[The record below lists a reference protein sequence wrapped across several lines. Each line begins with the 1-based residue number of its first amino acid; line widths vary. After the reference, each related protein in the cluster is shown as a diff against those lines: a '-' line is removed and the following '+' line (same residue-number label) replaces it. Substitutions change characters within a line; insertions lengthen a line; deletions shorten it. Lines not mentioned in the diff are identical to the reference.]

1 MKRIIALVMVLAM
14 VFAFAACK
22 SKGDEKDISD
32 ASTNAAGE
40 IIDNQDDSA
49 VDLPADAST
58 EPASGDASTEPATTP
73 DGKPAATVAQQGS
86 STSSNSSSKTPAATS
101 KTVDQIVAD
110 YVKARK
116 ATKPAPAGQSTMV
129 LGNGGKIT
137 GEGGVGGLL
146 KVASP
151 IINTVLKNNSTDTDY
166 VPASSHNDLKG
177 SDVKSAKA
185 VVSADGKYTDY
196 IIYVKDQVDGPNGD
210 SHNGGPVARGIG
222 TLGSI
227 DEALNQLNAEFKS
240 GKENVKLTYTNAYI
254 KARVDNSTGK
264 IINGTYHYLV
274 KINISEAEL
283 KISIATANVKNLYGE
298 VDYTVKIGNN
308 KNGYNGVNG

>member
-1 MKRIIALVMVLAM
+1 MKRILALIMVLAM

-22 SKGDEKDISD
+22 GKDDGATTTDPS
-32 ASTNAAGE
+32 SAGGE
-40 IIDNQDDSA
+40 VIDNGDGST
-49 VDLPADAST
+49 VPADASAADST
-58 EPASGDASTEPATTP
+58 DVSGDASEVSTDAS
-73 DGKPAATVAQQGS
+73 GKPVEAPSQAGNQGGS
-86 STSSNSSSKTPAATS
+86 QGGSTPAAA
-101 KTVDQIVAD
+101 KTVAEIVAD

-116 ATKPAPAGQSTMV
+116 ATKPAPAGKQTMV
-129 LGNGGKIT
+129 LGNNGKIT
-137 GEGGVGGLL
+137 GDGGLGGLL

-151 IINTVLKNNSTDTDY
+151 IINNVLKKNSTDTDY
-166 VPASSHNDLKG
+166 VPASSHADLKA

-185 VVSADGKYTDY
+185 IVSADGKYTDY
-196 IIYVKDQVDGPNGD
+196 IIYVKDQTDGPNGD
-210 SHNGGPVARGIG
+210 SHNGGPVARGVG

-227 DEALNQLNAEFKS
+227 DEALNQLGAEFKS

-254 KARVDNSTGK
+254 FARVDNSTGK

-283 KISIATANVKNLYGE
+283 KLGISAKVKNMYGE

-308 KNGYNGVNG
+308 ANGYNGAKG